1 MRLEVTFS
9 VPKEDSGQ
17 ATYIASQFQLCSHFY
32 QFKRPKDFC
41 AQQVSFKDYASIN
54 SFFQIMFDKFGD
66 KFIIESL
73 INLTATEKNGG
84 GK

>member
-9 VPKEDSGQ
+9 VPKEESGL
-17 ATYIASQFQLCSHFY
+17 ATYIASQFQLSSHPY
-32 QFKRPKDFC
+32 QFKRPNDFC
-41 AQQVSFKDYASIN
+41 AQQILFKDYASIN
-54 SFFQIMFDKFGD
+54 SFFRIMFDKLGD

-73 INLTATEKNGG
+73 INLTAKENNEG